1 MNFIFFSSGNDDGVF
16 YINPDNGD
24 LSLIKP
30 AIKEYYLRIRV
41 QDNGSP
47 TRMFSD
53 QELHVMTS
61 SDQYGQPKFLQSP
74 FDVSAQENSPVGTI
88 ISVLQTLNHNGLSLN
103 YQLLVGN
110 DKFNLDSSSGQ
121 LRTQAELDRE
131 EQDSYSLVVSVSGEN
146 LILKLALAMKCL
158 FPSVQDFLY

>member
-1 MNFIFFSSGNDDGVF
+1 
-16 YINPDNGD
+16 
-24 LSLIKP
+24 
-30 AIKEYYLRIRV
+30 
-41 QDNGSP
+41 
-47 TRMFSD
+47 MFSD

-146 LILKLALAMKCL
+146 LILKLAQL
-158 FPSVQDFLY
+158 